1 MRPPQA
7 AMSAV
12 AAGRLVPQKAGWES
26 LFWSAFKRS
35 KNGMALTD
43 DRRRHVE
50 VNGAYLRLL
59 GYRRPELIGHPLYE
73 LSIGGPVASEREWQ
87 DALRRDQFTG
97 VADLR
102 RRDGGRVTVEFAG
115 HPTLMNGRRLV
126 LIVLMSAN
134 RRGRRLPSAVVD
146 PSRPAPLSRREL
158 EIVRLIALGSS
169 GPEIADELHLAHD
182 TVRTHVRNA
191 MTKVGARSRAQLVAM
206 LLGEGLWTNS
216 S

>member
-1 MRPPQA
+1 MPA
-7 AMSAV
+7 LAT
-12 AAGRLVPQKAGWES
+12 GKVPQNAGWES
-26 LFWSAFKRS
+26 LFWSAFTRS
-35 KNGMALTD
+35 KNGMALSD

-59 GYRRPELIGHPLYE
+59 GYRRAELIGHPLYE

-97 VADLR
+97 LADLR
-102 RRDGGRVTVEFAG
+102 RQDGGRVTVEFAG
-115 HPTLMNGRRLV
+115 HPCIVNGRRLV

-134 RRGRRLPSAVVD
+134 RRGRRLSRAVVD
-146 PSRPAPLSRREL
+146 SSRPAPLSHREL

-206 LLGEGLWTNS
+206 LLGDGVSRS
-216 S
+216 SS

>member
-1 MRPPQA
+1 
-7 AMSAV
+7 
-12 AAGRLVPQKAGWES
+12 
-26 LFWSAFKRS
+26 
-35 KNGMALTD
+35 
-43 DRRRHVE
+43 
-50 VNGAYLRLL
+50 
-59 GYRRPELIGHPLYE
+59 
-73 LSIGGPVASEREWQ
+73 
-87 DALRRDQFTG
+87 
-97 VADLR
+97 
-102 RRDGGRVTVEFAG
+102 VTVEFAG

-146 PSRPAPLSRREL
+146 PSRQAPLSRREL

>member
-1 MRPPQA
+1 VPPD
-7 AMSAV
+7 
-12 AAGRLVPQKAGWES
+12 AGWES

-50 VNGAYLRLL
+50 VNGAYVRLL
-59 GYRRPELIGHPLYE
+59 GYGRAELIGHPTSE
-73 LSIGGPVASEREWQ
+73 LVIGGPLMTEQEWIET
-87 DALRRDQFTG
+87 LRQDQFTG
-97 VADLR
+97 VADVR
-102 RRDGGRVTVEFAG
+102 RKDGGRVTVEFAG
-115 HPTLMNGRRLV
+115 QPALVSGRRLV

-134 RRGRRLPSAVVD
+134 RRGRRLPRAVVD
-146 PSRPAPLSRREL
+146 SSRPAPLSHREL
-158 EIVRLIALGSS
+158 EIVRLIALGSN

-206 LLGEGLWTNS
+206 LLGEGIS
-216 S
+216 SSSS